1 MKKTAAQLNREIA
14 EALASSP
21 SVTIS
26 VYANEEDDGDNE
38 DNEDDED
45 DRDHG
50 ENYTVS
56 DDGDEF
62 DDVCEI
68 AMPDV
73 QGDIDERRDYYQRQ
87 GRRVILNIPKGRDW
101 R

>member
-14 EALASSP
+14 EALALGP
-21 SVTIS
+21 PVTIS
-26 VYANEEDDGDNE
+26 VYTNEEDDAE
-38 DNEDDED
+38 DE
-45 DRDHG
+45 

-56 DDGDEF
+56 DDGSEF

-68 AMPDV
+68 ATPDV

-87 GRRVILNIPKGRDW
+87 GRRVVLNVPRGRDW
-101 R
+101 Q